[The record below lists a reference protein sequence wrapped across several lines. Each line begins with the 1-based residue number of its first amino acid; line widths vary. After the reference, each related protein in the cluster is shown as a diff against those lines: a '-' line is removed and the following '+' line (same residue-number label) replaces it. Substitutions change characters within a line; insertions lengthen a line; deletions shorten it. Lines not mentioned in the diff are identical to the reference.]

1 MKNFSEKD
9 RLALGVLSIGFGGP
23 RVPMWLKP
31 YLENGLG
38 GITLFGSNTPDLEAT
53 ANLVEEIR
61 HNNSSI
67 VISIDEEGGDVT
79 RIYARTG
86 SEQPSAAQLGRIDD
100 VDYTRASYYNL
111 GLILNSLGIDLTFA
125 PVADICINFKNPIVG
140 IRSFGDRADLVS
152 RHVDAAVR
160 GLQAA
165 GTSASLKHFP
175 GHGAVLEDSHHNLPR
190 IRSSFADLEALDLAP
205 FLSGLKAGA
214 RSVMV
219 GHLIVDSLDSEN
231 AASQSTRVMK
241 DFLRQDLAYE
251 GVIITDALDMGAL
264 GGPANIPHSAAAAIR
279 AGADFLCL
287 SGLPDQSS
295 FVAGSMQRIVADIE
309 QGQIDESNLRA
320 SADRISKLRG
330 LRKSLDINSHLDV
343 NTLIKGFEVF
353 GNPKLSKNSITHRQL
368 NGEPTAAAGQ
378 IKWGIKDA
386 LESAMVNVS
395 VTNLDSAIDILVFR
409 DAWRD
414 PVMLSDVVHLAA
426 INPECIFI
434 DMGWPTIEF
443 TPRNLIRTFG
453 VGNLTSQAVVSL
465 LLKN

>member
-9 RLALGVLSIGFGGP
+9 QLALGVLSIGFGGT

-53 ANLVEEIR
+53 ENLVKEIR
-61 HNNSSI
+61 HYNPSI

-79 RIYARTG
+79 RIYAGTG

-100 VDYTRASYYNL
+100 IDYTRASYYNL
-111 GLILNSLGIDLTFA
+111 GLVLNSLGIDLTFA
-125 PVADICINFKNPIVG
+125 PVADICSNSKNPIVG
-140 IRSFGDRADLVS
+140 IRSFGDRADLVG
-152 RHVDAAVR
+152 RHVAAAVR
-160 GLQAA
+160 GLQEA

-175 GHGAVLEDSHHNLPR
+175 GHGGVLEDSHHNLPR
-190 IRSSFADLEALDLAP
+190 IKGSFVDLEALHLEP
-205 FLSGLKAGA
+205 FLSGIKAGA

-231 AASQSTRVMK
+231 AASQSARVMR
-241 DFLRQDLAYE
+241 DFLRQDLAYD

-295 FVAGSMQRIVADIE
+295 FVAGSMQRIVTGIE

-320 SADRISKLRG
+320 STDRISKLRG
-330 LRKSLDINSHLDV
+330 LREGLEVKSHLDL
-343 NTLIKGFEVF
+343 NTQLKGFEVF
-353 GNPKLSKNSITHRQL
+353 GNPKVSKNFITYRQL
-368 NGEPTAAAGQ
+368 SGEPTAAAGH

-386 LESAMVNVS
+386 LETAAVKVNV
-395 VTNLDSAIDILVFR
+395 TNSYDAIDVLVFR

-414 PVMLSDVVHLAA
+414 PAMWSEVVRVATF
-426 INPECIFI
+426 NPDCIFI
-434 DMGWPTIEF
+434 DMGWPTTEF
-443 TPRNLIRTFG
+443 TAKNLIRTFG
-453 VGNLTSQAVVSL
+453 VGNLTSRAVLSL

>member
-1 MKNFSEKD
+1 MKNFSGKH

-23 RVPMWLKP
+23 RVPVWLKP

-61 HNNSSI
+61 RYNPLI

-86 SEQPSAAQLGRIDD
+86 SEQPTAAQLGRIDD
-100 VDYTRASYYNL
+100 ADYTMASYYNL
-111 GLILNSLGIDLTFA
+111 GLVLNSLDIDLTFA
-125 PVADICINFKNPIVG
+125 PVADICINSNNPIVG

-152 RHVDAAVR
+152 RHVAAAVR

-190 IRSSFADLEALDLAP
+190 IRSSFADLEAVDLAP

-219 GHLIVDSLDSEN
+219 GHLIVDSLDCEH
-231 AASQSTRVMK
+231 AASQSARVMQ
-241 DFLRQDLAYE
+241 DFLRKDLGYE

-264 GGPANIPHSAAAAIR
+264 GGPANIPHSAVAAIR

-295 FVAGSMQRIVADIE
+295 FVAGSMQRIVAAIE
-309 QGQIDESNLRA
+309 QGQIDESHLVA
-320 SADRISKLRG
+320 SASRISKLRSS
-330 LRKSLDINSHLDV
+330 RKNPDINNHLDV
-343 NTLIKGFEVF
+343 NTLVKGFEVF
-353 GNPKLSKNSITHRQL
+353 GNPKLSKKSITYRQL
-368 NGEPTAAAGQ
+368 SGEPTAAAGH
-378 IKWGIKDA
+378 IKWGMKDA
-386 LESAMVNVS
+386 LESAMVNVN
-395 VTNLDSAIDILVFR
+395 VTNSCNAIDILVFR

-414 PVMLSDVVHLAA
+414 PVMFSEVVHLAA
-426 INPECIFI
+426 INPDCIFI
-434 DMGWPTIEF
+434 DMGWPTTEF
-443 TPRNLIRTFG
+443 TSTNLVRTYG
-453 VGNLTSQAVVSL
+453 VGNLTSHAILSL
-465 LLKN
+465 LLTN

>member
-1 MKNFSEKD
+1 MKDFSEKD

-61 HNNSSI
+61 RDNPSI

-79 RIYARTG
+79 RIYAQTG

-111 GLILNSLGIDLTFA
+111 GLVLNSLGIDLTFA
-125 PVADICINFKNPIVG
+125 PVADICINLKNPIVG

-190 IRSSFADLEALDLAP
+190 IRSSFADLEALHLAP

-231 AASQSTRVMK
+231 AASQSARVMK

-320 SADRISKLRG
+320 SGDRISKLRG

-343 NTLIKGFEVF
+343 NTLVKGFEVF
-353 GNPKLSKNSITHRQL
+353 GNPNLSKNYITHRQL
-368 NGEPTAAAGQ
+368 SGEPTAAAGQ

-386 LESAMVNVS
+386 LESAMVKVS
-395 VTNLDSAIDILVFR
+395 VTNLDRAIDILVFR

-414 PVMLSDVVHLAA
+414 PVMLSEVVHLAA
-426 INPECIFI
+426 INPDCIFI